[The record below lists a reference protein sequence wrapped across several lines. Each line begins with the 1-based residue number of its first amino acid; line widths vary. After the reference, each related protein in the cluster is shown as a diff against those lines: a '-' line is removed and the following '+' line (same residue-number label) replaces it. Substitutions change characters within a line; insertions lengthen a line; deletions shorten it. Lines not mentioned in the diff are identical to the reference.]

1 VRLAAWNRVSQAGA
15 QMMNWLSLA
24 HELQTDWRYAIEDL
38 DTHHREMNDARN
50 VASIIKKD
58 ARLIM

>member
-1 VRLAAWNRVSQAGA
+1 MSQAGA